1 MTGTGK
7 TVTRVDLCEAVYQKV
22 GLSRTESSAFVELV
36 LKEITDCLEKGETVK
51 LSSFGSFMV
60 RKKGQRIGRNPKTGT
75 EVPISPRRVMVFKPS
90 AILKQRINGNSR
102 QRRRQG
108 RLDMSSEIPAT
119 GRSNRSGHLDK
130 APDAFRTISEVA
142 DDLDIPQHVLRFWET
157 RFAQIKPMKRSG
169 GRRYYRPDDVDLL
182 RGIRRLLYGEGYT
195 IRGVQR
201 ILKEHGIKSVQG
213 LADGSVVASFGAI
226 EEAIGRSLLEQ
237 DDDGSA
243 RHRRR

>member
-90 AILKQRINGNSR
+90 AILKQRINGN
-102 QRRRQG
+102 G
-108 RLDMSSEIPAT
+108 
-119 GRSNRSGHLDK
+119 
-130 APDAFRTISEVA
+130 
-142 DDLDIPQHVLRFWET
+142 
-157 RFAQIKPMKRSG
+157 SG
-169 GRRYYRPDDVDLL
+169 GSVGTGDD
-182 RGIRRLLYGEGYT
+182 
-195 IRGVQR
+195 
-201 ILKEHGIKSVQG
+201 K
-213 LADGSVVASFGAI
+213 
-226 EEAIGRSLLEQ
+226 
-237 DDDGSA
+237 DD
-243 RHRRR
+243 

>member
-1 MTGTGK
+1 MTTGTVK

-90 AILKQRINGNSR
+90 AILKQRINTQHKANGDGSKT
-102 QRRRQG
+102 QPEAE
-108 RLDMSSEIPAT
+108 SPAI
-119 GRSNRSGHLDK
+119 RSLHLDK

-142 DDLDIPQHVLRFWET
+142 QDLDIPQHVLRFWET
-157 RFAQIKPMKRSG
+157 RFTQINPMKPSA
-169 GRRYYRPDDVDLL
+169 GRR
-182 RGIRRLLYGEGYT
+182 
-195 IRGVQR
+195 
-201 ILKEHGIKSVQG
+201 H
-213 LADGSVVASFGAI
+213 
-226 EEAIGRSLLEQ
+226 
-237 DDDGSA
+237 
-243 RHRRR
+243 